1 MNIPIKKLMIQVLLL
16 RILIT
21 YGQGRS
27 IEYIMTYKPSLENNK
42 KKFSVIFFGYSE

>member
-42 KKFSVIFFGYSE
+42 KFSVIFFGYSE